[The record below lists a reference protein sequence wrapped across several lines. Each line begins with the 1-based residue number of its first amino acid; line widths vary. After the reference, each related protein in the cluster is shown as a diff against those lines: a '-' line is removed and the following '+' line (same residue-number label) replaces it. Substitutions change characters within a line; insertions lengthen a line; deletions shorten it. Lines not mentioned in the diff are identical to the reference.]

1 MKPIAISDIKI
12 VQRSMYE
19 ISRHGRTY
27 YRRTQEAAINKMA
40 HIMTQKVFNVCGII
54 INEPDTKIY
63 EDGILKHQRS
73 ELTERYISAHGRC
86 IRRLLKIVEIKKT
99 FSNACWEQDK
109 AEDEYRAAADKLKLA
124 RHEVDRLKQRYK

>member
-40 HIMTQKVFNVCGII
+40 HIMTQKVFTFQDIPF
-54 INEPDTKIY
+54 NEPDTSIY
-63 EDGILKHQRS
+63 VDGELSDRRG
-73 ELTERYISAHGRC
+73 ELTGQYKSAYKRC
-86 IRRLLKIVEIKKT
+86 IRRLLKIIEIKKA
-99 FSNACWEQDK
+99 FNNACWEQDK
-109 AEDEYRAAADKLKLA
+109 AENEYLASVDKLKLA
-124 RHEVDRLKQRYK
+124 RHEVERLKQRYK